1 MGSGRIGDC
10 SRGVINNLNCLSDCE
25 RWLDGKGPFTM
36 DVVEMLFPAN
46 EMTTNVLNEGIE
58 QKQESWLVREGW
70 SNGGR
75 Q

>member
-1 MGSGRIGDC
+1 
-10 SRGVINNLNCLSDCE
+10 
-25 RWLDGKGPFTM
+25 M

-58 QKQESWLVREGW
+58 QKQESWLAREGW